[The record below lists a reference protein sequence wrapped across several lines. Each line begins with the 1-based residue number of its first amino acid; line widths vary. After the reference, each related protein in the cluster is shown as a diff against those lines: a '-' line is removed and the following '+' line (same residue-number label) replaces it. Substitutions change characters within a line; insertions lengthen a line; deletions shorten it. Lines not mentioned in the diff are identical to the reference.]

1 MVSIALAVQ
10 CAASSPGEWIEP
22 GEKARAKCCF
32 ASKSNFHFRVH
43 SVHCDGSPTSA
54 GLTDF
59 TMGLLLLL
67 MVVLGAVGE
76 EEGGLAHLQWTPVA
90 DRSVSY
96 RVIFF
101 TGTPLK
107 STEKLIWA
115 RLGVS
120 RPIYVNVDSPNLGFT
135 YFNFLGGTRETKHF
149 RVTQTDRQTDR
160 HTAPVIYKSSSS

>member
-1 MVSIALAVQ
+1 
-10 CAASSPGEWIEP
+10 
-22 GEKARAKCCF
+22 
-32 ASKSNFHFRVH
+32 
-43 SVHCDGSPTSA
+43 
-54 GLTDF
+54 
-59 TMGLLLLL
+59 MGLLLLL

-120 RPIYVNVDSPNLGFT
+120 RPIYVNVDSPNLGFP
-135 YFNFLGGTRETKHF
+135 YFNFLGGTSEKNPPLYNPLIFHLLQF
-149 RVTQTDRQTDR
+149 VL
-160 HTAPVIYKSSSS
+160 K